1 MTGLGVQEGLIDKLS
16 AGAQSGRAAA
26 AEKQLEKMRAEGL
39 IEKPYV
45 AKKRSFAF
53 PSAEGMGQRVL
64 SIHNLSHGYQDR
76 MLFQGADLEVERG
89 DRVAIIG
96 EHPMTPWY
104 VSSVWGPCHTG
115 VRGEVLQ
122 DWPCLAAESDT
133 MPRLCSIKPPR

>member
-1 MTGLGVQEGLIDKLS
+1 MQEGLIDKLS

-76 MLFQGADLEVERG
+76 MLFQGADLEVEQG

-96 EHPMTPWY
+96 EHRMTTWY
-104 VSSVWGPCHTG
+104 VSSVWGHCCIG
-115 VRGEVLQ
+115 VGGRLPRHWQ
-122 DWPCLAAESDT
+122 CMAAESD
-133 MPRLCSIKPPR
+133 SAKIV

>member
-1 MTGLGVQEGLIDKLS
+1 MQEGLIDKLS

-76 MLFQGADLEVERG
+76 MLFQGADLEVEKG

-96 EHPMTPWY
+96 ERCINESMIMWNP
-104 VSSVWGPCHTG
+104 VWSQGSTQHDSAKT
-115 VRGEVLQ
+115 L
-122 DWPCLAAESDT
+122 
-133 MPRLCSIKPPR
+133 